1 MKLVAD
7 ANVLLAAVLGGQ
19 AKTVLQHPEIDDV
32 LTAEATLAEVEEY
45 APILAKKKHLSL
57 DSLLLAIAAL
67 PVTVVEKAIYSSS
80 LPRARKLIASRD
92 PDDVDILALALHTNL
107 PLWSNDND
115 FEEAGIEWYTTAEL
129 LRKLGIG
136 AGSEES
142 S

>member
-19 AKTVLQHPEIDDV
+19 AKTVLQHPEIDEV
-32 LTAEATLAEVEEY
+32 LTAEPTLAEVEEY
-45 APILAKKKHLSL
+45 APILAKKKRLSL
-57 DSLLLAIAAL
+57 DTLLLAIAAL
-67 PVTVVEKAIYSSS
+67 PVTVVEQGVYSPS
-80 LPRARKLIASRD
+80 LPQARKLIASRD

-129 LRKLGIG
+129 LRKL
-136 AGSEES
+136 ES
-142 S
+142 GR

>member
-19 AKTVLQHPEIDDV
+19 AKTVLQHPEIDEV
-32 LTAEATLAEVEEY
+32 LTAEALAEVEEY
-45 APILAKKKHLSL
+45 APILAKKKRLSL
-57 DSLLLAIAAL
+57 DTLLLAIAAL

-80 LPRARKLIASRD
+80 LPQARKLIASRD

-115 FEEAGIEWYTTAEL
+115 FEEAGIEWYTTAEM
-129 LRKLGIG
+129 LRKPGVG
-136 AGSEES
+136 TGK
-142 S
+142 